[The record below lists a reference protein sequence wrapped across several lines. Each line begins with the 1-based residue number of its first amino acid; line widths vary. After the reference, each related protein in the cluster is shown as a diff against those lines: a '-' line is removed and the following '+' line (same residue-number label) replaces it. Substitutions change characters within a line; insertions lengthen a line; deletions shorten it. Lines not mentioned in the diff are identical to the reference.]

1 MKALANLAQ
10 NLLYFRRTIKFN
22 AINYIFEF
30 NWGTNYNT
38 QGTITKFCI
47 RNYYFIDWNE
57 NELNPCFKRL
67 LINMSLDKKEEGK
80 IKVFHPKLLP

>member
-1 MKALANLAQ
+1 MQSIIYLNLIEV
-10 NLLYFRRTIKFN
+10 LMYN
-22 AINYIFEF
+22 A
-30 NWGTNYNT
+30 

>member
-1 MKALANLAQ
+1 M
-10 NLLYFRRTIKFN
+10 
-22 AINYIFEF
+22 
-30 NWGTNYNT
+30 YNT

-67 LINMSLDKKEEGK
+67 PTCHWTKKKEGK
-80 IKVFHPKLLP
+80 IKLFHPKLLP

>member
-1 MKALANLAQ
+1 M
-10 NLLYFRRTIKFN
+10 
-22 AINYIFEF
+22 
-30 NWGTNYNT
+30 YNT